1 MTTHQLGVHSMK
13 LPRVFW
19 CTKKPHG
26 NFVVKTGGDYSTQF
40 WCSMCDVCIH
50 CLPPVFF
57 PFSISSVFGST
68 LGTWRVLKCRC
79 CIFHFSPQETRRT
92 IACYVRTV
100 GSSRGVNSAPTHL
113 LVGWA
118 ENLCFLLA
126 SFELSI
132 VTLTPPRVQKKRDD
146 DFLEE
151 KFLISLKLYFA
162 GTIAYRFEL
171 HFFDG
176 KSCAMLRPGR
186 HGEGGDDARGAAG
199 GFATTVS
206 AAGGSNLDRKKN
218 WWMAHG

>member
-1 MTTHQLGVHSMK
+1 MQHVWRLYPLLASCV
-13 LPRVFW
+13 
-19 CTKKPHG
+19 
-26 NFVVKTGGDYSTQF
+26 
-40 WCSMCDVCIH
+40 
-50 CLPPVFF
+50 F

-68 LGTWRVLKCRC
+68 FGTWRVLKCRC
-79 CIFHFSPQETRRT
+79 CNFHFSPQETRRT

-113 LVGWA
+113 FVGWA

-126 SFELSI
+126 SWNCILLEPLPTGLSCI
-132 VTLTPPRVQKKRDD
+132 
-146 DFLEE
+146 
-151 KFLISLKLYFA
+151 
-162 GTIAYRFEL
+162 
-171 HFFDG
+171 FFDG

>member
-1 MTTHQLGVHSMK
+1 MQHVWRLYPLLASCV
-13 LPRVFW
+13 
-19 CTKKPHG
+19 
-26 NFVVKTGGDYSTQF
+26 
-40 WCSMCDVCIH
+40 
-50 CLPPVFF
+50 F

-68 LGTWRVLKCRC
+68 FGTWRVLKCRC

-151 KFLISLKLYFA
+151 KSLISLKLHFA

-171 HFFDG
+171 HFFWREKLRHVTARSAWRRWRWRQRSSWRICNDG
-176 KSCAMLRPGR
+176 FSCWREQL
-186 HGEGGDDARGAAG
+186 
-199 GFATTVS
+199 
-206 AAGGSNLDRKKN
+206 GS
-218 WWMAHG
+218 